1 MDIILLQDI
10 DKVGDKHELVSVKPG
25 YARNYLIPQG
35 MALVAND
42 ANRAKLDEIKRKEE
56 EELAARK
63 AEFVEMADKLKG
75 EVLKIGA
82 KAGQSGKIFGSVTNV
97 QWAAALKEQM
107 NIEVDRRRVILPEE
121 DIKTL
126 GAYVAELNLHP
137 EVDIK
142 VNFEVIE
149 E

>member
-97 QWAAALKEQM
+97 QLAAALKEQM